1 MNILEKSDR
10 MDIIEEIRNE
20 VIKRSKLKSNVFT
33 TAYEYHIKIV
43 VQRALELAKLY
54 YADIEIVE
62 LAALLHDIASITNK
76 DFVEEHHITTLM
88 ITHNMEDALKYG
100 NKTMIM
106 KDGKIIALVEG
117 EQREKMSVDELIHL
131 YSTSTHDYN
140 DRLFLR

>member
-1 MNILEKSDR
+1 M
-10 MDIIEEIRNE
+10 
-20 VIKRSKLKSNVFT
+20 
-33 TAYEYHIKIV
+33 TAHI
-43 VQRALELAKLY
+43 
-54 YADIEIVE
+54 
-62 LAALLHDIASITNK
+62 
-76 DFVEEHHITTLM
+76 VEEHHITTLM